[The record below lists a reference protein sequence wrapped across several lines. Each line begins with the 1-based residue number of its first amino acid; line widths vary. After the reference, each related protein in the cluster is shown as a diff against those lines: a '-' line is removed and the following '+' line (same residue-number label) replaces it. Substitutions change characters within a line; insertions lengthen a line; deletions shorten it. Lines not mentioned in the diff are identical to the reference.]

1 VYAWFGPAHGWRLLG
16 RGPVSGLVAGPG
28 LAVGVPSVPAPC
40 SQPFPQPGD
49 ILLAE
54 PYPGKCLA
62 VHLVQPLPAS
72 AKSWPVRPRMRR
84 RAKPIS
90 TNALRFH
97 QIERDVP
104 RHENRWDLR

>member
-1 VYAWFGPAHGWRLLG
+1 MYAWFGPAHGWRLLG

-54 PYPGKCLA
+54 DTAGGGHTWRLVDDQPWRRVYVVLA
-62 VHLVQPLPAS
+62 DDVTVPF
-72 AKSWPVRPRMRR
+72 K
-84 RAKPIS
+84 RAK
-90 TNALRFH
+90 
-97 QIERDVP
+97 
-104 RHENRWDLR
+104 